1 MDALQVRLSPRAR
14 ELLAEWPLLLGFAVL
29 AIPALITLG
38 QDSWSTEAGS
48 DGPIILATGAW
59 LLWRAWPGFVSE
71 GTPGRGWIS
80 VAILAPSLIVYILGR
95 AYDFETLAMLGVWGA
110 GVAMLQ
116 SRFGGAELSAS
127 WFPFLYL
134 GFLIPPP
141 EFLLHALTAPLKIF
155 VSVAATSVLA
165 LAGLPV
171 VSHGVAI
178 EVGSYQLLVEEAC
191 SGMNSILGLLAV
203 GLFYIHL
210 MHGSSVRRSLIL
222 TAALIPIAILANIMR
237 IMILIL
243 LTYFAGNDAAQ
254 GFLHGFAG
262 MVVFTVALGL
272 VFAFDKLVSA
282 VETSRKTQ
290 GADRP

>member
-1 MDALQVRLSPRAR
+1 MNAALARLSPQLRRA
-14 ELLAEWPLLLGFAVL
+14 LAEGPLLLGFAVL

-38 QDSWSTEAGS
+38 GDNWSTEAGS

-59 LLWRAWPGFVSE
+59 LLWRAWPGFVMA
-71 GTPGRGWIS
+71 GAPGQGW
-80 VAILAPSLIVYILGR
+80 VTAAILGPALISYILGR
-95 AYDFETLAMLGVWGA
+95 AYDFETLAILGVWGA

-116 SRFGGAELSAS
+116 SGFGGAVLRAG

-141 EFLLHALTAPLKIF
+141 EFLLHALTAPLKVF
-155 VSVAATSVLA
+155 VSYAATATLA

-222 TAALIPIAILANIMR
+222 TAALIPIAILANIVR

-243 LTYFAGNDAAQ
+243 LTYFAGNEAAQ

-262 MVVFTVALGL
+262 MVVFTVALAL
-272 VFAFDKLVSA
+272 VFAFDRLVTA
-282 VETSRKTQ
+282 LQARTAGR
-290 GADRP
+290 A

>member
-1 MDALQVRLSPRAR
+1 MAGLLARLSQDGRR
-14 ELLAEWPLLLGFAVL
+14 VLAAWPLLLSFAVL

-38 QDSWSTEAGS
+38 QDTWSTEAGS
-48 DGPIILATGAW
+48 DGPIILATGAS
-59 LLWRAWPGFVSE
+59 LIWRAWPAFVSQ
-71 GTPGRGWIS
+71 GVPGRAAVTTAVLI
-80 VAILAPSLIVYILGR
+80 PSLMVYILGR

-110 GVAMLQ
+110 GLAMLQ
-116 SRFGGAELSAS
+116 SRFGGTVLRAS

-134 GFLIPPP
+134 GFLIPLP
-141 EFLLHALTAPLKIF
+141 EFILHAVTAPLKIF
-155 VSVAATSVLA
+155 VSHAATATLA

-222 TAALIPIAILANIMR
+222 TAALIPIAILANIGR

-243 LTYFAGNDAAQ
+243 LTYFAGNEAAQ

-262 MVVFTVALGL
+262 MVVFTIALGL
-272 VFAFDKLVSA
+272 VFAFDQLVSA
-282 VETSRKTQ
+282 VERRR
-290 GADRP
+290 GARP

>member
-1 MDALQVRLSPRAR
+1 MDARLGRLPPQVRRW
-14 ELLAEWPLLLGFAVL
+14 LAEGPLLLGFAVL
-29 AIPALITLG
+29 AIPALVTLG
-38 QDSWSTEAGS
+38 GDNWSTEAGS

-59 LLWRAWPGFVSE
+59 LIWRAWPGFEAS
-71 GTPGRGWIS
+71 GQAGRGW
-80 VAILAPSLIVYILGR
+80 VTGAILVPSLIVYILGR

-116 SRFGGAELSAS
+116 SRFGGAVLRAS

-134 GFLIPPP
+134 GFLVPPP
-141 EFLLHALTAPLKIF
+141 EFLLHAVTAPLKIF
-155 VSVAATSVLA
+155 VSHGATSTLA

-222 TAALIPIAILANIMR
+222 TAALIPIAILANIVR

-272 VFAFDKLVSA
+272 VFGFDQLVSA
-282 VETSRKTQ
+282 VERRR
-290 GADRP
+290 GARP

>member
-1 MDALQVRLSPRAR
+1 MAGLMPRLSPDAR
-14 ELLAEWPLLLGFAVL
+14 RVLAEWPLLIGFAVL
-29 AIPALITLG
+29 AVPALITLG
-38 QDSWSTEAGS
+38 ADNWSTEAGS

-59 LLWRAWPGFVSE
+59 LLWRAWPAFVSQ
-71 GTPGRGWIS
+71 GVPGRGW
-80 VAILAPSLIVYILGR
+80 VTAAMLVPALVCYILGR

-110 GVAMLQ
+110 GLAMLQ
-116 SRFGGAELSAS
+116 SRFGGTVLRAS

-141 EFLLHALTAPLKIF
+141 EFILHAVTAPLKIF
-155 VSVAATSVLA
+155 VSHAATVTLA

-222 TAALIPIAILANIMR
+222 TAALIPIAILANIVR

-272 VFAFDKLVSA
+272 VFGFDQLVTA
-282 VETSRKTQ
+282 VVRRQ
-290 GADRP
+290 GAHP

>member
-1 MDALQVRLSPRAR
+1 MDAAPSWLTPQVRRV
-14 ELLAEWPLLLGFAVL
+14 LAEWPLLLGFAVL
-29 AIPALITLG
+29 AVPAMITLG
-38 QDSWSTEAGS
+38 ADNWSTEAGS

-59 LLWRAWPGFVSE
+59 LIWRAWPGFVAQ
-71 GTPGRGWIS
+71 GAPGRGW
-80 VAILAPSLIVYILGR
+80 VTAAILAPALVAYVIGR
-95 AYDFETLAMLGVWGA
+95 AYGFETGAMLGVWGA
-110 GVAMLQ
+110 GVAILQ
-116 SRFGGAELSAS
+116 SRFGSNVLRAS
-127 WFPFLYL
+127 LFPILYM
-134 GFLIPPP
+134 GFLVPPP
-141 EFLLHALTAPLKIF
+141 EFILHALTAPLKIF
-155 VSVAATSVLA
+155 VSLTATSTLA

-178 EVGSYQLLVEEAC
+178 DVGAYQLLVEEAC

-222 TAALIPIAILANIMR
+222 TAALIPIAILANIAR

-262 MVVFTVALGL
+262 MVVFTIALVL
-272 VFAFDKLVSA
+272 VFGFDQLVSV
-282 VETSRKTQ
+282 VERRQGRKT
-290 GADRP
+290 

>member
-1 MDALQVRLSPRAR
+1 MAGLLARLSPDGRR
-14 ELLAEWPLLLGFAVL
+14 VLAAWPLLLGFATL

-38 QDSWSTEAGS
+38 RDTWSTEAGS

-59 LLWRAWPGFVSE
+59 LIWRAWAGFVAH
-71 GTPGRGWIS
+71 GGPGRGW
-80 VAILAPSLIVYILGR
+80 VTAAMLVPALVVYILGR

-110 GVAMLQ
+110 GLAMLQ
-116 SRFGGAELSAS
+116 SLFGGAVLRAS

-141 EFLLHALTAPLKIF
+141 EFILHAVTAPLKIF
-155 VSVAATSVLA
+155 VSHAATATLA

-178 EVGSYQLLVEEAC
+178 DVGSYQLLVEEAC

-210 MHGSSVRRSLIL
+210 MHGSSVRRALIL
-222 TAALIPIAILANIMR
+222 TVALIPIAILANIVR

-272 VFAFDKLVSA
+272 VFGFDQLVSRFERRGGQA
-282 VETSRKTQ
+282 
-290 GADRP
+290 

>member
-1 MDALQVRLSPRAR
+1 MNAALARLSPQLRR
-14 ELLAEWPLLLGFAVL
+14 VLAEGPLLLGFAVL

-38 QDSWSTEAGS
+38 GDNWSTEAGS

-59 LLWRAWPGFVSE
+59 LVWRAWPGFVMA
-71 GTPGRGWIS
+71 GTVGRGWLTA
-80 VAILAPSLIVYILGR
+80 AILVPALISYILGR

-110 GVAMLQ
+110 SVAMLQ
-116 SRFGGAELSAS
+116 SRFGGGTLRAS

-134 GFLIPPP
+134 GFLVPPP
-141 EFLLHALTAPLKIF
+141 EFILHAVTAPLKVF
-155 VSVAATSVLA
+155 VSLAATSTLA

-222 TAALIPIAILANIMR
+222 AAALIPIAILANIVR

-243 LTYFAGNDAAQ
+243 LTYFAGNEAAQ

-262 MVVFTVALGL
+262 MVVFTLALGL
-272 VFAFDKLVSA
+272 VFAFDQLVTA
-282 VETSRKTQ
+282 LEGRQ
-290 GADRP
+290 ADRA